1 MPKKIRIAIVDETRE
16 IDHIDVTLPLVVLSR
31 EVYDRAQ
38 NSIALL
44 LRRNGFKDDTPQ
56 IAGNCSNCR
65 KLIWADEKY
74 DYYPDDDMWY
84 CMSCSGKG
92 QKEGE

>member
-1 MPKKIRIAIVDETRE
+1 MLETLIIAFGLI
-16 IDHIDVTLPLVVLSR
+16 LAGGLV
-31 EVYDRAQ
+31 AI
-38 NSIALL
+38 IALL

-84 CMSCSGKG
+84 CMSCSGKV
-92 QKEGE
+92 QNEGE